1 MNKRNV
7 KIIAL
12 RIFSVLLALFSVIF
26 GITWNENGFCIGD
39 HILAGMGLPTWSRG
53 TEGTHYAAVIALI
66 MLLAA
71 FFLFSVT
78 TAEKTRPFRR
88 IITGTVVL
96 ILLINFLIPILPL
109 I

>member
-1 MNKRNV
+1 MAGKSV
-7 KIIAL
+7 KITAL
-12 RIFSVLLALFSVIF
+12 RIFSVLLALFSVVF
-26 GITWNENGFCIGD
+26 GITWNETGFCVGD

-66 MLLAA
+66 ALLAA

-78 TAEKTRPFRR
+78 TAEKARTFRR

-96 ILLINFLIPILPL
+96 ILLLNFLIPIISL